1 MSGQKHLGALQDE
14 LKALF
19 EDFHRYP
26 ELALEEFETT
36 DRIRE
41 ELAKIKGVEILH
53 LGLSTGLL
61 AKIVGDPDGP
71 VAAIRADIDAL
82 PVTEKTGLPYA
93 SEISGKMHACGHDFH
108 LTSLIG
114 DIKLLAARK
123 EEIPGT
129 VIFLFQPAEEA
140 EHGGEKVAQTGFI
153 EREKISHIFGLHV
166 RTGLPVGTIAV
177 SKGPFSAAC
186 DRFLYRIRGKGCHGS
201 APQEGLDPITA
212 GSRLVTS
219 LQEVVSRNIN
229 ARDTIVVSV
238 TRFTAGKS
246 WNVIPEE
253 AELEGTVRSFDPA
266 LRQLVRERME
276 RKGKALEAE
285 GYAVEFDWLPGCPAT
300 DNDGELADLIEE
312 TAKQQGFQVIPQQPE
327 MGGEDFSCY
336 QEVIPGGFFHIGVG
350 GQGPAHNENF
360 YGDEAALA
368 PSAELMTEIVIRD
381 LTLLSDANGAK

>member
-1 MSGQKHLGALQDE
+1 MSEQKHIDALQEE
-14 LKALF
+14 LRVLF

-26 ELALEEFETT
+26 ELALEEYETT
-36 DRIRE
+36 AWIRE
-41 ELAKIKGVEILH
+41 EIAKTKGVELLH
-53 LGLSTGLL
+53 LGLPTGVL
-61 AKIVGDPDGP
+61 ARIVGDPKGP
-71 VAAIRADIDAL
+71 VVAIRADIDAL

-93 SEISGKMHACGHDFH
+93 SEVPGKMHACGHDFH

-123 EEIPGT
+123 AEIPGT
-129 VIFLFQPAEEA
+129 VVFLFQPAEEA
-140 EHGGEKVAQTGFI
+140 EHGGEKVVQTGLI
-153 EREKISHIFGLHV
+153 EREKITHIFGLHV

-201 APQEGLDPITA
+201 APQDGLDPIVA

-219 LQEVVSRNIN
+219 LQEVVSRTIN

-238 TRFTAGKS
+238 TRFTSGKS

-266 LRQLVRERME
+266 LREEVKERLE

-285 GYAVEFDWLPGCPAT
+285 GYSVEFDWLPGCPAT
-300 DNDGELADLIEE
+300 DNDKKLATLIEE
-312 TAKQQGFQVIPQQPE
+312 TAKQQGYLVIPQQPE

-336 QEVIPGGFFHIGVG
+336 QEKIPGGFFHIGVG
-350 GQGPAHNENF
+350 GQGPAHNERF
-360 YGDEAALA
+360 FVDEKALA
-368 PSAELMTEIVIRD
+368 PSCELMTEIVLRD
-381 LTLLSDANGAK
+381 LAILANGLN